1 MTTTADFTRQAEDMM
16 KAAKD
21 MRIPD
26 NVQAFAQEGVQNSHK
41 AYVQASTVAKEGA
54 KAAEEVM
61 LKVQSGAKTISDKVL
76 LNSTSNTEAV
86 FAAASEIM
94 KAKTLPEAARLQ
106 AEFVRNQ
113 FTVAGAQTQ
122 ELFKLSTEIAKATFD
137 HMNAATAKTME
148 QAKKSA

>member
-26 NVQAFAQEGVQNSHK
+26 NVQAFAQEGVQKSHQ
-41 AYVQASTVAKEGA
+41 AFVQATSVAKENA
-54 KAAEEVM
+54 KAAEAVM
-61 LKVQSGAKTISDKVL
+61 LKVQSGAKTISEKVL
-76 LNSTSNTEAV
+76 NNTTSNAEAV

-113 FTVAGAQTQ
+113 FSVAGAQSQ
-122 ELFKLSTEIAKATFD
+122 ELFKLSTEIAKAAFEQ
-137 HMNAATAKTME
+137 MNAVTAKSFE